1 MLEEAAGNS
10 KLRAERLAKG
20 VGNWVIGVISASQR
34 IFQITEPKSTQTSS
48 WGMYDTSSIEKKVRA
63 VVTMEFSTVLF
74 LPVTHKKKPRDAG
87 LKNWLCANLTQ
98 RRWRDWPSVI
108 FFGQPCLSE

>member
-10 KLRAERLAKG
+10 KIRAERLAKSA
-20 VGNWVIGVISASQR
+20 GNWVIGVISASQR

-63 VVTMEFSTVLF
+63 VVTIEFRTELLF

-87 LKNWLCANLTQ
+87 LKNW
-98 RRWRDWPSVI
+98 
-108 FFGQPCLSE
+108 

>member
-10 KLRAERLAKG
+10 KLRAERLAKSA
-20 VGNWVIGVISASQR
+20 GNWVIGVISASQR

-63 VVTMEFSTVLF
+63 VMTMEFRTVLF
-74 LPVTHKKKPRDAG
+74 LPVTPKLPPKKSPAMRG
-87 LKNWLCANLTQ
+87 LKIGCVRTLRSGVGA
-98 RRWRDWPSVI
+98 I
-108 FFGQPCLSE
+108 GQA